1 MIEFIKWKYYSM
13 LTWSK
18 INNIKDFPS
27 FNELKIFSN
36 KNIDDNDVS
45 HDINL
50 LNKYNC
56 DSYQKFIS
64 NRIR

>member
-1 MIEFIKWKYYSM
+1 MIEFVKWKYYSM

-18 INNIKDFPS
+18 INDIKEFPS
-27 FNELKIFSN
+27 VNEFKIFSN
-36 KNIDDNDVS
+36 KIIKDNDIL

-64 NRIR
+64 QKFK